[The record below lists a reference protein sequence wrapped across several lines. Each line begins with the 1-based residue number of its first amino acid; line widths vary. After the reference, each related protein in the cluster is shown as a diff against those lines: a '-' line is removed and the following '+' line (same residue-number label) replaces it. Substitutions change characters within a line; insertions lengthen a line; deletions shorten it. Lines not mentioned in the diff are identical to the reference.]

1 MLHLQLK
8 FALMRE
14 MFILTAHLL
23 VTLAKLASPGGFREV
38 APKSLAAKH
47 QLLSMKRSGQ
57 RPPNLTSW
65 ERLAPGFCTLFVS
78 RERLSKM
85 ALILKTSTL
94 LYFHRALVKRKY
106 ELLSNSRERHRP

>member
-8 FALMRE
+8 FALMPE

-23 VTLAKLASPGGFREV
+23 VTLAKRASPGGFREV
-38 APKSLAAKH
+38 APKSLAVKH

-57 RPPNLTSW
+57 CPPYLTSW
-65 ERLAPGFCTLFVS
+65 DRLAPEFCTFFVS
-78 RERLSKM
+78 QERWSKM

-94 LYFHRALVKRKY
+94 LYFHQALVRRKF
-106 ELLSNSRERHRP
+106 